1 MLYRYLLFLG
11 LILGKDGQFSPE
23 LLSVQ
28 ASRVLAWE
36 VIVVAME
43 MLGLYVTNIQ
53 SSLRTL
59 DLTAYSG
66 YKYFGCVFN
75 LTSIICS
82 TNKNIVLKNIVLYY
96 RIISCIPIGLL
107 LGETAFYI
115 AILYISVAF
124 VYFLVNFNILYKTK
138 LDF

>member
-1 MLYRYLLFLG
+1 LG
-11 LILGKDGQFSPE
+11 LILGKHGQFSPE

-43 MLGLYVTNIQ
+43 MLALYVTNIQ

-66 YKYFGCVFN
+66 YKYFGYVFN
-75 LTSIICS
+75 KTL
-82 TNKNIVLKNIVLYY
+82 VLY
-96 RIISCIPIGLL
+96 ILL
-107 LGETAFYI
+107 IEI
-115 AILYISVAF
+115 
-124 VYFLVNFNILYKTK
+124 
-138 LDF
+138 